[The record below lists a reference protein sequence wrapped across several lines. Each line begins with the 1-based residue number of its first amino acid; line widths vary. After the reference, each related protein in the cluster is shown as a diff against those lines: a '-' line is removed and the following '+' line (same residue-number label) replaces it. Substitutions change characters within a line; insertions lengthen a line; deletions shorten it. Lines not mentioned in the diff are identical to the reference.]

1 MGLSENR
8 VPHIPMDQRL
18 MFPEW
23 AKKPFLYP
31 LFSGPNPYGGVLKY
45 PIYHQLSSI
54 LSRIFHKSSIW
65 GYHHLWKPPLKRK
78 SPVKPHGF
86 SKKVA
91 PGHCQANAAQGNSN
105 KMDVKG
111 QTWAAFLHGDI
122 KGGVAKNVANICT
135 NIQIHIHIQIHI
147 NIHIH
152 IHIYIIHCIYIIYIL
167 CVYIYMA
174 TKM

>member
-8 VPHIPMDQRL
+8 VPHIPMDQCL

-23 AKKPFLYP
+23 AKTPFLYP
-31 LFSGPNPYGGVLKY
+31 LCSGPNPYGGVLKY

-54 LSRIFHKSSIW
+54 LSRSFHKSSIW
-65 GYHHLWKPPLKRK
+65 GYHLLWKPPLKRK

-105 KMDVKG
+105 KIDVKG

-135 NIQIHIHIQIHI
+135 NIQIHIHIHIQIH
-147 NIHIH
+147 NDTYTYKYTYTYTY
-152 IHIYIIHCIYIIYIL
+152 IYIIRCIYI
-167 CVYIYMA
+167 
-174 TKM
+174 